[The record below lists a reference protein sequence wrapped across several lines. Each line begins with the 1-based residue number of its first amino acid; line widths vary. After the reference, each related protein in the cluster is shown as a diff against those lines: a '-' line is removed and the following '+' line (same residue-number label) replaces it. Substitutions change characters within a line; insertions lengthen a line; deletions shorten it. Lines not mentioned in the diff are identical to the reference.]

1 MFFVYF
7 FVVFVLVCFVLF
19 CFFSST
25 QYKKKGGRE
34 GVSEKCKE
42 EKAK

>member
-1 MFFVYF
+1 MFFVCF
-7 FVVFVLVCFVLF
+7 FVVFLVFFFVF
-19 CFFSST
+19 FFSST
-25 QYKKKGGRE
+25 QYKKKEGRE